1 MFKQSDDSKPP
12 EGGNAQLRQ
21 STSGSPFALTASAAF
36 SSDASTVVS
45 GGSAAS
51 TQSSFGNAN
60 KLSFGAKWDCPATT
74 APIFT
79 FGGSA
84 EMSCSASQSGFKA
97 EQGLYRM
104 AELGTK
110 AEQPFKLPFSS
121 SGAATL
127 FGNAAL
133 GSPPP
138 SNEATMSSFSG
149 VATSQPVLYGN
160 SGNTP
165 TGSSAVFGQRSTF
178 SSTQAPHSATAIEEP
193 KKMAQSNIFGNTK
206 EVCGAGQTGENAA
219 FYLAS
224 SQQVKTG
231 MFANLQKLPPA
242 TSSVPPSVFGVQKP
256 SEVTS
261 GTGGIF
267 GRESATL
274 AVQPTVRPLFDN
286 ILEKD
291 KTSEDAH
298 QPTEKVGCV
307 QPLCQQRRHGTKVT
321 ATPEEISVL
330 TTLLCNQVPAELN
343 DREVLLEHFAQFG
356 QVERITC
363 NLKRKCATIH
373 FTDHH
378 SAELAKKRGTII
390 SKQFPPVEIF
400 WCSKRRPSGVGDIP
414 LCSSSTEVE
423 LAKPSVLE
431 RPQASSAT
439 WRVRSQLDR
448 GSKRTTASHVK
459 AGESADDPVVA
470 KTHHAEDSL
479 SSLLRQSA
487 HSVGERF
494 RVLDARDKII
504 RLRLE
509 KQSDLATAR
518 ATRGA
523 CPDMC
528 PEKERYS
535 RTDKKCL
542 SSFEILPGSDGVMDH
557 TRMVKEYS
565 RSSADQEE
573 PLAHELRP
581 PHVLRHTMDY
591 LLVHLMDSASGT
603 APAMGEWY
611 DFIWNR
617 TRAIRKDITQQHLC
631 DEVCVALVEQCA
643 RFHIHCAA
651 ALCEEDMSAFDPKI
665 NNENLVKCL
674 QTLKHFYYDL
684 SLRGLRCPNEP
695 EFRAYDVLLHLTEGD
710 TIRQVQKLPAWVR
723 WSAEVKRAVAAFAAL
738 NSNNYVR
745 FFRVAAQAPYLA
757 ACLLHRYFGQVRL
770 RALQTFLKAF
780 CQPNHS
786 EEFSLEVLGRQ
797 LGFDS
802 SSEVRVFAS
811 ALGLHTSEQALLLDR
826 ASQIQPEL
834 MGALP
839 VGRSQ
844 ALVESKRI
852 TSVGEVVNGGP
863 LPPDPQEIYQPHDSF
878 MLDGMLRP
886 AAYDA
891 TDQVLKCWGESTQK
905 EQEPAPKVERQPEP
919 EPEPE
924 PGPGPGPGPIA
935 YPDEVIEEVLHALVE
950 GVVHQ
955 ELEALGQDLVLT
967 KVAELTATALL
978 EEETHQLSKVACRE
992 EYLRAEEQR
1001 LQEKLLAKRQ
1011 AREDEE
1017 QAREQLAAEIL
1028 REGLESETEDLCRGC
1043 HGEALG
1049 RWQWFQSELIL
1060 ASLLDEVPL
1069 EESSCAARDSLAEE
1083 WAQHEDNCKRAD
1095 LFRRHSLLAAAFA
1108 RWVEFCEREKRQRRA
1123 RESFPAAPS
1132 MRCNL
1137 TDPSLKLEPSRPH
1150 KRARISWDCL
1160 SKGLGVLMSALTEEL
1175 ERAPLDLD
1183 QLLRYISTEQHEF
1196 PFKLVVCLPS
1206 ANCVHSYK
1214 AQQTVSRVRCKLGCL
1229 PQLEDAKVETIAS
1242 RQGSATPFCLT
1253 VVHGGD
1259 FSSEGWDSAGRP
1271 RLLWG
1276 TSALL
1281 LLLVDADEPKDQ
1293 LERRLAET
1301 LRDASRLRP
1310 VPCVCVVD
1318 LADPAVI
1325 GNVVEEGHLR
1335 GLLPQVWR
1343 IFSCS
1348 RGKAPPRRVL
1358 EEAVWWC
1365 SQFRAVPPPLQT
1377 SLLRDFIRTGVYQ
1390 LVFDTINSDL
1400 TQHRLRWQFPNDM
1413 IKLYNC
1419 TLDHLAAV
1427 AASER
1432 LLELSVVAPEIK
1444 HPRYSQDWNEP
1455 HRLKALCWH
1464 VKSLKLAEVCGE
1476 THDVATLSSY
1486 IEELCNQHGCLVH
1499 RKAALLRSIATVLE
1513 QHGESSPWLSSAT
1526 PWVDVLQE
1534 CFCHLLFGSSFEDE
1548 GTGDEMV
1555 VHYLP
1560 AELDQFNAWDTWVDI
1575 TLLPSR
1581 GASMVRP
1588 PLKPET
1594 TGLQPVT
1601 PASSLVSS
1609 AGEQKVLQPVGGT
1622 DQVLGTSDSQCLHQF
1637 EMMLA
1642 HHKSLSASFSSQLE
1656 TMLTTPSNVSTL
1668 SQEDDKEN
1676 DVPCFGSTCEQK
1688 VEDMLAVLETRVQE
1702 SRKSSVMFHTF
1713 AATVLKS

>member
-1 MFKQSDDSKPP
+1 
-12 EGGNAQLRQ
+12 
-21 STSGSPFALTASAAF
+21 
-36 SSDASTVVS
+36 
-45 GGSAAS
+45 
-51 TQSSFGNAN
+51 
-60 KLSFGAKWDCPATT
+60 
-74 APIFT
+74 
-79 FGGSA
+79 
-84 EMSCSASQSGFKA
+84 
-97 EQGLYRM
+97 
-104 AELGTK
+104 
-110 AEQPFKLPFSS
+110 
-121 SGAATL
+121 
-127 FGNAAL
+127 
-133 GSPPP
+133 
-138 SNEATMSSFSG
+138 MSSFSG
-149 VATSQPVLYGN
+149 VATSRPVLYGN
-160 SGNTP
+160 SGSTP
-165 TGSSAVFGQRSTF
+165 IGSSAVFGQRSTF
-178 SSTQAPHSATAIEEP
+178 SSTQAPLSATAIEEP
-193 KKMAQSNIFGNTK
+193 EKTAQSNIFGNAK
-206 EVCGAGQTGENAA
+206 DVCGQTGENAA
-219 FYLAS
+219 
-224 SQQVKTG
+224 SQQVKTS
-231 MFANLQKLPPA
+231 MFPNLQKLPAA
-242 TSSVPPSVFGVQKP
+242 TSSVPPSMFGVQKP
-256 SEVTS
+256 TS
-261 GTGGIF
+261 GAAGVF
-267 GRESATL
+267 GREGQSTTR
-274 AVQPTVRPLFDN
+274 AVQPLCDN
-286 ILEKD
+286 IAERD
-291 KTSEDAH
+291 KTSKAQVQELTKVSAKDAQ
-298 QPTEKVGCV
+298 QPTEKGRCA
-307 QPLCQQRRHGTKVT
+307 QALCQQRRHATKVT
-321 ATPEEISVL
+321 ATPEEISML
-330 TTLLCNQVPAELN
+330 TTLLCNHVPAELN

-356 QVERITC
+356 RVERITC

-378 SAELAKKRGTII
+378 SAELAKKRGTTI

-400 WCSKRRPSGVGDIP
+400 WCSKRRPSGPGETP
-414 LCSSSTEVE
+414 PCSSSTEVE
-423 LAKPSVLE
+423 LAKPCIVE
-431 RPQASSAT
+431 RPRAT
-439 WRVRSQLDR
+439 TATRRIRSELDR
-448 GSKRTTASHVK
+448 GSKRTTASRVK
-459 AGESADDPVVA
+459 GGESADNLVA
-470 KTHHAEDSL
+470 KNHHAEESL

-504 RLRLE
+504 RLRLQ

-518 ATRGA
+518 ATRGT

-557 TRMVKEYS
+557 TRMIKEYS

-591 LLVHLMDSASGT
+591 LLVHLMDSASPISGT
-603 APAMGEWY
+603 APAVGEWY

-684 SLRGLRCPNEP
+684 SLRGLHCPNEP

-710 TIRQVQKLPAWVR
+710 TIRQVQKLPACVR

-770 RALQTFLKAF
+770 RAFQTFLKAF

-802 SSEVRVFAS
+802 ASEVRVFAS
-811 ALGLHTSEQALLLDR
+811 ALGLRTSEQALLLDR

-844 ALVESKRI
+844 LLVESKRI
-852 TSVGEVVNGGP
+852 TSVGEVVNGGL
-863 LPPDPQEIYQPHDSF
+863 LPPDPQETYQPHDSF
-878 MLDGMLRP
+878 MLDGTLRP
-886 AAYDA
+886 AAFDA
-891 TDQVLKCWGESTQK
+891 TDQVLKCWGESARK
-905 EQEPAPKVERQPEP
+905 EQEPAPEVEQQ
-919 EPEPE
+919 PE
-924 PGPGPGPGPIA
+924 PGPEPLV
-935 YPDEVIEEVLHALVE
+935 YPDEVIEEVLQALVE
-950 GVVHQ
+950 DVVQH
-955 ELEALGQDLVLT
+955 ELEAIGQDSVLT
-967 KVAELTATALL
+967 QVAELTATALL
-978 EEETHQLSKVACRE
+978 EEETHQLSKAACRE
-992 EYLRAEEQR
+992 EYLCAEEQR

-1028 REGLESETEDLCRGC
+1028 HEGLESEAKDLCRGC

-1049 RWQWFQSELIL
+1049 RWQWAQSELIL
-1060 ASLLDEVPL
+1060 ASLLDEVPQ
-1069 EESSCAARDSLAEE
+1069 EESCHVARDSLAE
-1083 WAQHEDNCKRAD
+1083 AQHEHNCKRAD
-1095 LFRRHSLLAAAFA
+1095 LFRCRSLLATAFA

-1137 TDPSLKLEPSRPH
+1137 TDPGLKLEPPVPR

-1160 SKGLGVLMSALTEEL
+1160 SKGLDAGVLMSALTEEL

-1183 QLLRYISTEQHEF
+1183 QLLRYTSAKQHEF

-1206 ANCVHSYK
+1206 ADSVHSYK
-1214 AQQTVSRVRCKLGCL
+1214 AQQTVSHVRSKLGCL

-1242 RQGSATPFCLT
+1242 RQGSATSFCLT
-1253 VVHGGD
+1253 VVHGDD
-1259 FSSEGWDSAGRP
+1259 FSSEGWDSMGRP
-1271 RLLWG
+1271 RLLSG

-1281 LLLVDADEPKDQ
+1281 LVLVDTDETKDQ

-1301 LRDASRLRP
+1301 LRDTWRLRP
-1310 VPCVCVVD
+1310 VPCVCLVD

-1343 IFSCS
+1343 ISSCS
-1348 RGKAPPRRVL
+1348 QEKVPPRKVL

-1365 SQFRAVPPPLQT
+1365 SQSRVVPPLLRT
-1377 SLLRDFIRTGVYQ
+1377 SLLRDFVRTGVYQ

-1400 TQHRLRWQFPNDM
+1400 TQHGLRWQFPNDM

-1427 AASER
+1427 AASEQ
-1432 LLELSVVAPEIK
+1432 LLELSIVAPEVK

-1455 HRLKALCWH
+1455 HRLKALCRH
-1464 VKSLKLAEVCGE
+1464 VKSLKLSEVCGDTCE
-1476 THDVATLSSY
+1476 VATLSSY
-1486 IEELCNQHGCLVH
+1486 VEQLCDQHWCLAH
-1499 RKAALLRSIATVLE
+1499 QKAALLGSIANVLT
-1513 QHGESSPWLSSAT
+1513 QHGESSPRLSSAT
-1526 PWVDVLQE
+1526 PWVDILQE
-1534 CFCHLLFGSSFEDE
+1534 CFCHRLFGSSFEDE
-1548 GTGDEMV
+1548 GTGEELV

-1575 TLLPSR
+1575 TLRPTMVPST
-1581 GASMVRP
+1581 
-1588 PLKPET
+1588 PET
-1594 TGLQPVT
+1594 
-1601 PASSLVSS
+1601 SSLLPVMPAHVPS
-1609 AGEQKVLQPVGGT
+1609 AGEKEALQPVGGT
-1622 DQVLGTSDSQCLHQF
+1622 DQVVGTSDSQQLHQF
-1637 EMMLA
+1637 ELLLA
-1642 HHKSLSASFSSQLE
+1642 RHKNLSTSFSSQLE
-1656 TMLTTPSNVSTL
+1656 TMLTTPSTVSTL
-1668 SQEDDKEN
+1668 DQEDNKEN
-1676 DVPCFGSTCEQK
+1676 DVPCFGSTCKQN
-1688 VEDMLAVLETRVQE
+1688 VEDMLAVLEARVQE
-1702 SRKSSVMFHTF
+1702 SRKSSAMFHTF
-1713 AATVLKS
+1713 ATTVLKS